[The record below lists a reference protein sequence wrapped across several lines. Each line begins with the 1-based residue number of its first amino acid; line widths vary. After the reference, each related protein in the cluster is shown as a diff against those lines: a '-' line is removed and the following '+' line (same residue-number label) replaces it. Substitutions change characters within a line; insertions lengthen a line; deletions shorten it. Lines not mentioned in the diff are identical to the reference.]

1 MPPISAHRP
10 SILLLLLF
18 AYGGWGRHL
27 GRLLLLRHYA
37 LTGPTY
43 IDFFALRGEHLG
55 PRKAHSLW
63 HWPVTSKARGDR
75 SPPRGHRCLLLLGGA
90 GVLLLLGSSGFFW
103 VLLVFFWRSSG
114 VLLVFFWVLLVFFCV
129 IERQKNTRRTPE
141 EHQKKRQKNTR
152 RTQKNP
158 EGEEH
163 QPPPVCISYLCC
175 LRGE

>member
-103 VLLVFFWRSSG
+103 VLLVFFWCS
-114 VLLVFFWVLLVFFCV
+114 
-129 IERQKNTRRTPE
+129 ITQKNTRRTPE
-141 EHQKKRQKNTR
+141 EHQKERQKNPEEQR
-152 RTQKNP
+152 RTQKEKNTS
-158 EGEEH
+158 
-163 QPPPVCISYLCC
+163 PP
-175 LRGE
+175 